1 MIMKPYGLHFLH
13 CLTIR
18 LVTIRYHPCRVK
30 SDDVLVAAV
39 EVLIIIKICGF
50 RFFSYFLV
58 CHFVKLQFYWSRLIR
73 SRVLVV
79 YTEHISA
86 TYSDS
91 KFCPWR
97 TKKKVNEKD
106 GKAVD
111 IASNISEGSNG
122 RWEQPLKR

>member
-58 CHFVKLQFYWSRLIR
+58 CHFSQLLFYWSRLLR
-73 SRVLVV
+73 SREFVL

-86 TYSDS
+86 AYSDS

-97 TKKKVNEKD
+97 TKKKANEKD
-106 GKAVD
+106 VKVVD